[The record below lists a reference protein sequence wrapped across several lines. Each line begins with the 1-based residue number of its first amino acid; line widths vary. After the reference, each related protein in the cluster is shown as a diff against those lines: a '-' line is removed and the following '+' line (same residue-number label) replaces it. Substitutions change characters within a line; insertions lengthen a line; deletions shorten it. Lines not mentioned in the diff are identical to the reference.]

1 MPRAMPPIGQ
11 KQRSD
16 LEQRSTAQKPID
28 RRVAR
33 TRGMLHQALMSLIL
47 EKGYEAIS
55 VEDICERA
63 NVGRSTFYG
72 HFTGKDDLKR
82 SGLEHLRRE
91 LIERH
96 RSASA
101 SMPVSARPLGFSLA
115 MFEHARDHMHLY
127 RALVGSKGGAIALD
141 TIRQTLCDFVRGELA
156 KAGRKDATSAPR
168 ELVLQH
174 IVGAYMAVLIWWL
187 DGGAKLPPERMDEL
201 FQGLMREGIGS
212 SYS

>member
-1 MPRAMPPIGQ
+1 MSPIGQ

-16 LEQRSTAQKPID
+16 PERRAIAKKPID

-33 TRGMLHQALMSLIL
+33 TRGMLHQALLSLIL

-55 VEDICERA
+55 VENICERA
-63 NVGRSTFYG
+63 NIGRSTFYA
-72 HFTGKDDLKR
+72 HFTSKDDLKR

-91 LIERH
+91 LLERH
-96 RSASA
+96 RNTSASEQA
-101 SMPVSARPLGFSLA
+101 SARTLGFSLA

-141 TIRQTLCDFVRGELA
+141 TIRQTLCDFVRGKLA
-156 KAGRKDATSAPR
+156 ATQSKDTTGVPR
-168 ELVLQH
+168 EFVVQH

-187 DGGAKLPPERMDEL
+187 DGGAKTSPERMDEC
-201 FQGLMREGIGS
+201 FQHLMSGGVAS
-212 SYS
+212 S

>member
-1 MPRAMPPIGQ
+1 MKR
-11 KQRSD
+11 
-16 LEQRSTAQKPID
+16 PID

-33 TRGMLHQALMSLIL
+33 TRGMLHQALLSLIL

-63 NVGRSTFYG
+63 NIGRSTFYA
-72 HFTGKDDLKR
+72 HFTSKDDLKR

-91 LIERH
+91 LLDQH
-96 RSASA
+96 RNAST
-101 SMPVSARPLGFSLA
+101 SMPAGTHLLGFSLP

-141 TIRQTLCDFVRGELA
+141 TIRQTLCECVRGELIA
-156 KAGRKDATSAPR
+156 IEGKNAAGVPR
-168 ELVLQH
+168 ELIVRHL
-174 IVGAYMAVLIWWL
+174 VGAYMAVLIWWL
-187 DGGAKLPPERMDEL
+187 DGGAKLSPQQMDEF
-201 FQGLMREGIGS
+201 FQRLMNKGIVS

>member
-1 MPRAMPPIGQ
+1 MSVTRQ

-16 LEQRSTAQKPID
+16 RECGAVAKRPID

-33 TRGMLHQALMSLIL
+33 TRGTLHQALLSLIM

-63 NVGRSTFYG
+63 NIGRSTFYA
-72 HFTGKDDLKR
+72 HFTSKDDLKR

-91 LIERH
+91 LLERH
-96 RSASA
+96 QDASA
-101 SMPVSARPLGFSLA
+101 SIPSCTRPLGFSLP
-115 MFEHARDHMHLY
+115 MFEHARDHMLLY

-156 KAGRKDATSAPR
+156 TTAANDTTAVPR
-168 ELVLQH
+168 EFKVQH
-174 IVGAYMAVLIWWL
+174 IVGAYMAVLTWWL
-187 DGGAKLPPERMDEL
+187 DGGTKTSAQRMDEF
-201 FQGLMREGIGS
+201 FQRLMSKGIAS
-212 SYS
+212 S

>member
-1 MPRAMPPIGQ
+1 M
-11 KQRSD
+11 
-16 LEQRSTAQKPID
+16 D

-33 TRGMLHQALMSLIL
+33 TRGMLHQALLSLIL

-72 HFTGKDDLKR
+72 HFTSKDDLKR
-82 SGLEHLRRE
+82 NGLEHLRRE
-91 LIERH
+91 LLERH

-101 SMPVSARPLGFSLA
+101 AMPVGIRPLGFSLP
-115 MFEHARDHMHLY
+115 MFEHACDHLHLY

-141 TIRQTLCDFVRGELA
+141 TIRQTLCEFVRGELA
-156 KAGRKDATSAPR
+156 TIEAKGATGVPR
-168 ELVLQH
+168 EFIVQH

-187 DGGAKLPPERMDEL
+187 DGGARLPPQRVDAL
-201 FQGLMREGIGS
+201 FQRLATNGIASIS
-212 SYS
+212 S

>member
-1 MPRAMPPIGQ
+1 MSPIGQ

-16 LEQRSTAQKPID
+16 PERRAIAKKPID

-33 TRGMLHQALMSLIL
+33 TRGMLHQALLSLIL

-55 VEDICERA
+55 VENICERA
-63 NVGRSTFYG
+63 NTGRSTFYA
-72 HFTGKDDLKR
+72 HFTSKDDLKR

-91 LIERH
+91 LLERH
-96 RSASA
+96 RNTSASEQA
-101 SMPVSARPLGFSLA
+101 SARTLGFSLA

-141 TIRQTLCDFVRGELA
+141 TIRQTLCDFVRGKLA
-156 KAGRKDATSAPR
+156 ATQSKDTTGVPR
-168 ELVLQH
+168 EFVVQH

-187 DGGAKLPPERMDEL
+187 DGGAKTSPERMDEC
-201 FQGLMREGIGS
+201 FQRLMRGGIAS
-212 SYS
+212 S

>member
-1 MPRAMPPIGQ
+1 MPVTRQ

-16 LEQRSTAQKPID
+16 QERGAVAKRPID

-33 TRGMLHQALMSLIL
+33 TRGTLHQALLSLIL

-63 NVGRSTFYG
+63 NVGRSTFYA
-72 HFTGKDDLKR
+72 HFTSKDDLKR

-91 LIERH
+91 LLDRH

-101 SMPVSARPLGFSLA
+101 SLPASTRPLGFSLP
-115 MFEHARDHMHLY
+115 MFEHARDHTHLY

-141 TIRQTLCDFVRGELA
+141 TIRRTLCDFVRGELA
-156 KAGRKDATSAPR
+156 TIGVKDATGIPR
-168 ELVLQH
+168 EFVVQH
-174 IVGAYMAVLIWWL
+174 IVGAYMAVLTWWL
-187 DGGAKLPPERMDEL
+187 DGGAKLPPQRMDEF
-201 FQGLMREGIGS
+201 FQRLMRGS
-212 SYS
+212 IASLT